1 MAQNITVQ
9 KKQLESIFDQ
19 KLKPISDSIG
29 EMNESM
35 KFLNSSFEEIKSKV
49 GSLEDNLNKVVKD
62 NRFLQQETLRL
73 SDENKK
79 LSNLANGLSKELND
93 IQQYLRRDCCEITGI
108 PPVQN
113 ESTDEIVIKIAL
125 LMGLNLNV
133 KEISVSHRLPTRGKS
148 YSSRLRLATRSSGRN
163 VDPALQYPRII
174 VKFVRR
180 ETKDL
185 FYRSRKMLVGKTT
198 KDLGLSRI
206 SDNKIYVSE
215 SITAKNKELFKECLK
230 FRRKNDFKYIWTN
243 QGRIYLRQNK
253 DSPSKA
259 ITSQADLE
267 R

>member
-49 GSLEDNLNKVVKD
+49 GSLEDNLNEVKD

-93 IQQYLRRDCCEITGI
+93 IQQYLCRDCCEITGI
-108 PPVQN
+108 PPVQD

-125 LMGLNLNV
+125 LIGLNLEV
-133 KEISVSHRLPTRGKS
+133 KEISVSHHLPTRGES
-148 YSSRLRLATRSSGRN
+148 YGSRVCG
-163 VDPALQYPRII
+163 
-174 VKFVRR
+174 
-180 ETKDL
+180 
-185 FYRSRKMLVGKTT
+185 
-198 KDLGLSRI
+198 
-206 SDNKIYVSE
+206 
-215 SITAKNKELFKECLK
+215 
-230 FRRKNDFKYIWTN
+230 
-243 QGRIYLRQNK
+243 
-253 DSPSKA
+253 
-259 ITSQADLE
+259 
-267 R
+267 